1 MSAYTI
7 LPEGDH
13 GAIKCRDC
21 GRTFPEFGPL
31 GSRGGGRS
39 GWDLLAAHVRQ
50 AHPELARDLAAG
62 LADFDRQNAVIVAEG
77 RALCAKAGREG
88 GGRGD

>member
-7 LPEGDH
+7 LPEGVV
-13 GAIKCRDC
+13 GPIRCKDC
-21 GRTFPEFGPL
+21 KKEFPTYSATTKL
-31 GSRGGGRS
+31 GGGRS